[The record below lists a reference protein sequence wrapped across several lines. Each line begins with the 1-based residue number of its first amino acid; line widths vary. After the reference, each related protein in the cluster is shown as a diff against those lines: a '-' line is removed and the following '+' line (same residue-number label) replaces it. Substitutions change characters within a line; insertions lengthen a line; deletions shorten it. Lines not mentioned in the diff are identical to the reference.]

1 MAENRRVFKG
11 RTVDLWLENAA
22 LPNGN
27 TVQLEIIHHPGAA
40 AIVAVD
46 DAGRVALVRQY
57 RHAAGGWILEL
68 PAGKLDAGEPPLA
81 CAAREL
87 REETGL
93 VADDLHELGWIF
105 TTPGFTDEKI
115 FLFLARHLHQGDADL
130 QHDEV
135 LTVEHVPFADA
146 LAMIHRGEIRD
157 AKSIA
162 GLFLA
167 SRELVR

>member
-1 MAENRRVFKG
+1 MFKG